1 MSSINNLTI
10 KHIKVVLKQALS
22 SQQTKV
28 PLGRWNL
35 KYNKNS
41 LDRSIMYSN
50 EDHCGICSEYIN
62 IIKKKEEEESIYNDE
77 YVCLLTS
84 TADS

>member
-10 KHIKVVLKQALS
+10 KHIMVVLKHAMYS
-22 SQQTKV
+22 KQTKV

-35 KYNKNS
+35 KYNKTS

-62 IIKKKEEEESIYNDE
+62 IIKKKEEDNIYNDE

-84 TADS
+84 IADS

>member
-1 MSSINNLTI
+1 MSSINKLTL
-10 KHIKVVLKQALS
+10 KHIRVVLNHAMFTR
-22 SQQTKV
+22 QTKV

-35 KYNKNS
+35 KYNKNL

-62 IIKKKEEEESIYNDE
+62 TIKKKEEQEIYKDE
-77 YVCLLTS
+77 YVWLLTN